1 MTGTGAATC
10 ADGGHPV
17 LAVRGL
23 SSGYGRSTVV
33 RTVNLEVRRGS
44 VTALLGPNGA
54 GKTTLLSTISG
65 LLAAQAGQV
74 MLGDR
79 EVTAMPP
86 DRRARLGLCHIPQG
100 RGVYRTLTVREN
112 LLMQAPRGRGRGRGR
127 QEECIERAATAFPVL
142 AARIGQRA
150 GTMSGGE
157 QQMLSMAAA
166 YVRGAEVILADELSL
181 GLAPLI
187 IDQIFASV
195 QNLAREGIAL
205 LLVDQFVSHV
215 LGLADRAYVL
225 RHGEVAFEG
234 AASELRDQDV
244 FAHYL
249 GEQP

>member
-1 MTGTGAATC
+1 MTGTSAATC
-10 ADGGHPV
+10 VDAGDPV
-17 LAVRGL
+17 LAVRDL

-33 RTVNLEVRRGS
+33 RKVNLEVRRGS

-65 LLAAQAGQV
+65 LLAAQEGQV
-74 MLGDR
+74 MIGGHD
-79 EVTAMPP
+79 VTAVPP

-112 LLMQAPRGRGRGRGR
+112 LLMQAPRGRER
-127 QEECIERAATAFPVL
+127 ECVERAATAFPVL

-166 YVRGAEVILADELSL
+166 YVRDAEVILADELSL
-181 GLAPLI
+181 GLAPMI
-187 IDQIFASV
+187 TDRIFASV

-205 LLVDQFVSHV
+205 LLVDQFVSLA
-215 LGLADRAYVL
+215 LGMADRAYVL

-234 AASELRDQDV
+234 AASKLRDQDV

>member
-1 MTGTGAATC
+1 MTGTSTATC
-10 ADGGHPV
+10 ADVGDPV
-17 LAVRGL
+17 LAVRDL

-33 RTVNLEVRRGS
+33 RKVNLEVRRGS

-74 MLGDR
+74 MMGGRD
-79 EVTAMPP
+79 VTAVPA

-112 LLMQAPRGRGRGRGR
+112 LLMQAPRGRGRE
-127 QEECIERAATAFPVL
+127 EECIERATTAFPVL

-187 IDQIFASV
+187 IDRIFASV

-205 LLVDQFVSHV
+205 LLVDQFVSRV

-234 AASELRDQDV
+234 SAGQLRDQDV

>member
-1 MTGTGAATC
+1 MNGTRAAAC
-10 ADGGHPV
+10 ADVDDPV
-17 LAVRGL
+17 LAVRDL

-33 RTVNLEVRRGS
+33 RKVNLEVRRGS
-44 VTALLGPNGA
+44 VTALVGPNGA

-65 LLAAQAGQV
+65 LLTAQEGRV
-74 MLGDR
+74 MLGGRD
-79 EVTAMPP
+79 VTAVAP

-112 LLMQAPRGRGRGRGR
+112 LLMQAPRGRER
-127 QEECIERAATAFPVL
+127 ECVERAATAFPVL

-187 IDQIFASV
+187 IDRIFASV
-195 QNLAREGIAL
+195 QSLAREGIAL
-205 LLVDQFVSHV
+205 LLVDQFVSQV
-215 LGLADRAYVL
+215 LGMADRAYVL

-234 AASELRDQDV
+234 SASELRDQDV